1 MAESVNLN
9 NLLLRTQAMFLI
21 NALKDIY
28 EFKINRNNLKD
39 VIFLA
44 YGLNKKEAEI
54 LINTAKG
61 KITKSSNR
69 IVRKSYK
76 ELMNFL
82 TIYGKSTY
90 LFLVYW
96 LKISVEKRD

>member
-1 MAESVNLN
+1 MAESENLN
-9 NLLLRTQAMFLI
+9 NIIIQAQAMFLI

-39 VIFLA
+39 VLFLA

-69 IVRKSYK
+69 IIRKSYK

-82 TIYGKSTY
+82 SIYGKSTY
-90 LFLVYW
+90 LFLIYW
-96 LKISVEKRD
+96 LKVSVEKRD